1 MSAALQLGLPEETA
15 HARATEM
22 LISTPEAYAQASS
35 EARNRFGDDPCI
47 AKLTDSIA
55 EHSAARGWS
64 KRNVTVA
71 L

>member
-1 MSAALQLGLPEETA
+1 
-15 HARATEM
+15 M

-35 EARNRFGDDPCI
+35 EARNRFGDDPFI

-55 EHSAARGWS
+55 EYSAARGWV